1 MKGSK
6 QLLNKVMNKYQATVR
21 VKGQL
26 AKTAI
31 FADCAVHAR
40 LLLQWQYGFA
50 NVLSTP
56 TPIHE
61 TATIKPLSPQQARI
75 DTLKRQK
82 DSVAKQLKAERDRQK
97 IAKAQ
102 QTISSTKASF

>member
-1 MKGSK
+1 
-6 QLLNKVMNKYQATVR
+6 MNKYQATVR

-61 TATIKPLSPQQARI
+61 TTTIKPLSPQQARI

-97 IAKAQ
+97 VAKAQ
-102 QTISSTKASF
+102 QQILSVKSQKFGA

>member
-1 MKGSK
+1 
-6 QLLNKVMNKYQATVR
+6 MNKYVATVR
-21 VKGQL
+21 VKGQW
-26 AKTAI
+26 AKTVI

-56 TPIHE
+56 TPIQE
-61 TATIKPLSPQQARI
+61 TATIKPFTPQQARI
-75 DTLKRQK
+75 DNLKRQK

-102 QTISSTKASF
+102 QQITTAQQSITN

>member
-1 MKGSK
+1 
-6 QLLNKVMNKYQATVR
+6 MNKYQATVR

-61 TATIKPLSPQQARI
+61 TATIKPLTPQQARI

-102 QTISSTKASF
+102 QQIATAQQSITN

>member
-6 QLLNKVMNKYQATVR
+6 QQLNSFMNKYQATVR

-50 NVLSTP
+50 NVLSAP

-102 QTISSTKASF
+102 QAISSIKASF

>member
-1 MKGSK
+1 
-6 QLLNKVMNKYQATVR
+6 MNKYVASVR
-21 VKGQL
+21 VKGTSV
-26 AKTAI
+26 KTVV
-31 FADCAVHAR
+31 FADCQIHAR
-40 LLLQWQYGFA
+40 LLLQYLYGFA

-56 TPIHE
+56 TPINE
-61 TATIKPLSPQQARI
+61 TATIKPLTPQQARI

-102 QTISSTKASF
+102 QAISSTKASF

>member
-1 MKGSK
+1 MKRSK
-6 QLLNKVMNKYQATVR
+6 QQLNKDMNKYQATVR
-21 VKGQL
+21 VKGQW

-82 DSVAKQLKAERDRQK
+82 DSVAKQLKAERDRQR

-102 QTISSTKASF
+102 QQISNINSTN